1 MGVWSSPSA
10 ISPAQIL
17 HWGNSHLLLGADGA
31 WEAREA
37 ASQHPHVRLPSD
49 CEPQLTAP
57 ATQLICEDE
66 GAALGLFSPSHLT
79 ALPFPDPNPA
89 MAQDPGRHPQFLPC
103 TSWLR
108 IQPGEK
114 AAWPRQTVHW
124 LRDLCKLKFSTNS
137 LTYPR
142 WKTQPRGCYKP
153 CCWSHKGPSCQ
164 QKIAGACGASGAG
177 EGLKSRG
184 CTCQRGCG
192 VGAGPAL
199 PWGGCSPGSA
209 RSVQAQSCV
218 LATRPALGQCPLPK
232 TSLWFGLFG
241 ANILACC
248 ALLSCSLCPPQGF
261 VLCRG
266 ANLQHSFSV

>member
-10 ISPAQIL
+10 IFPAQIL

-37 ASQHPHVRLPSD
+37 PSQHPHVRLPSD

-79 ALPFPDPNPA
+79 ALPFPAPNPA

-137 LTYPR
+137 LIYPR

-164 QKIAGACGASGAG
+164 LGIAGACGALGAG

-192 VGAGPAL
+192 LGAGPAL
-199 PWGGCSPGSA
+199 PWGGSSASSA
-209 RSVQAQSCV
+209 RSVQGQAGARAVSWPPRQLWVSAHC
-218 LATRPALGQCPLPK
+218 LKPAPGLGCLVQ
-232 TSLWFGLFG
+232 TS
-241 ANILACC
+241 
-248 ALLSCSLCPPQGF
+248 
-261 VLCRG
+261 
-266 ANLQHSFSV
+266 